1 MKYLVVVGND
11 VDRRAG
17 KYLADYLR
25 CPIIDAKLP
34 FDYSVIERPIGVGGT
49 PTTNGK
55 VGWSGYIKTVI
66 EGSNRYTT
74 AQNVL
79 NFINGG
85 CK

>member
-1 MKYLVVVGND
+1 VVVSNG

-17 KYLADYLR
+17 EYLADCLQ
-25 CPIIDAKLP
+25 CPVIDAKLP

-49 PTTNGK
+49 PTT
-55 VGWSGYIKTVI
+55 GWSSCIKTVI
-66 EGSNRYTT
+66 QGSDRYSTL
-74 AQNVL
+74 QNVL